1 MASKNDNYMRFFN
14 DVFGSMD
21 EETEPRKS
29 EPIEDFSMLY
39 RPEDLC
45 QEVFDWCDNE
55 FEVAAL

>member
-21 EETEPRKS
+21 EETEPIKS
-29 EPIEDFSMLY
+29 EPVEDFSMLY

-45 QEVFDWCDNE
+45 
-55 FEVAAL
+55 